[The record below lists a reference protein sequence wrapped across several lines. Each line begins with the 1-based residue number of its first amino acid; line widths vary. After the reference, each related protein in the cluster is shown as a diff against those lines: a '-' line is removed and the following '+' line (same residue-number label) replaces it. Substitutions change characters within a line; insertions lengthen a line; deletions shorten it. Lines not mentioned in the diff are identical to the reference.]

1 MNTINTARNRL
12 VACGIAFITKERKRF
27 LKSENKF

>member
-27 LKSENKF
+27 FKVGK

>member
-12 VACGIAFITKERKRF
+12 VACGISFITKERKRF
-27 LKSENKF
+27 FKVGK